1 MAVCVRGF
9 MSLFPLYYE
18 KEEEEHSCAWKG
30 FRFGSVSNNRFLHC
44 NTDYVSFWKKKNE
57 RKEKLSIHFL
67 THLSA
72 FFLSPIDEGKYSVQ
86 RPPDDNYSIY
96 VTVLYMITLIVSTM
110 PEASG
115 LSFMQSQYYVK
126 CANKFIDTLPVR
138 AKNTCLIVLPASL

>member
-1 MAVCVRGF
+1 MKKKKKNTVAR
-9 MSLFPLYYE
+9 E
-18 KEEEEHSCAWKG
+18 
-30 FRFGSVSNNRFLHC
+30 RDSVLEASQIIVFYIVIPTMFL
-44 NTDYVSFWKKKNE
+44 SEKKNE